1 MTIKQQKLSFPP
13 TSTHEAI
20 MRIEGDTSTETEC
33 IQAWQ
38 YLIDTGMVWQLQG
51 SYGRMAAHL
60 IDEGIC
66 TIHSET

>member
-20 MRIEGDTSTETEC
+20 MRIEGDTSTETER

-38 YLIDTGMVWQLQG
+38 
-51 SYGRMAAHL
+51 
-60 IDEGIC
+60 
-66 TIHSET
+66 

>member
-1 MTIKQQKLSFPP
+1 MTIKQQKLSFAP

-20 MRIEGDTSTETEC
+20 MRIEGDTSTETER

-38 YLIDTGMVWQLQG
+38 YLIDIGIVWQLQG
-51 SYGRMAAHL
+51 SYGRMAATL